1 MLYNR
6 PGLWYAYTVQEL
18 PTHKIWRVLMKFKRG
33 IQRAVIAFFILT
45 LTLTAWAPAMAK
57 VGQTYAS
64 RVSGLRVHKGPSGTS
79 DVIGKLSKG
88 EKVIHRGTSGGW
100 WKVEN
105 ANGAEGYVYRTYLQ
119 QVTPTWKKNAYYRVY
134 KTSRATVRK
143 GPRSQAGKLG
153 TVKRGT
159 TVQLVAKQG
168 DWGKIKLSNGNTGW
182 VQLRFLTFVRN

>member
-1 MLYNR
+1 
-6 PGLWYAYTVQEL
+6 
-18 PTHKIWRVLMKFKRG
+18 MKLKRG

-64 RVSGLRVHKGPSGTS
+64 RVNGLRVHRRPSGTS
-79 DVIGKLSKG
+79 EVIGKLSKG
-88 EKVIHRGTSGGW
+88 EKVIHRGTSSGW

-105 ANGAEGYVYRTYLQ
+105 ASGHVGYVYRTYLKQ
-119 QVTPTWKKNAYYRVY
+119 ITPTWKKNAYYRIY

-143 GPRSQAGKLG
+143 GPRSQAVKLG
-153 TVKRGT
+153 TIKRGT

-168 DWGKIKLSNGNTGW
+168 NWGRVRLSNGNSGW
-182 VQLRFLTFVRN
+182 VQLRFLTYSRG